1 MMMIMS
7 IVMIMGMLVKMMIM
21 RMMLIKM
28 MMIVITVMIMQTD
41 LIVAE
46 RRMTVRV
53 RQVTHR
59 AQRQDTYLVASYVI
73 YGNIKINTM

>member
-1 MMMIMS
+1 MM
-7 IVMIMGMLVKMMIM
+7 VM

-28 MMIVITVMIMQTD
+28 MITVMIMLTD
-41 LIVAE
+41 LTVAD

>member
-1 MMMIMS
+1 M
-7 IVMIMGMLVKMMIM
+7 VM

-28 MMIVITVMIMQTD
+28 MITVMIMLTD
-41 LIVAE
+41 LTVAE

>member
-1 MMMIMS
+1 
-7 IVMIMGMLVKMMIM
+7 
-21 RMMLIKM
+21 
-28 MMIVITVMIMQTD
+28 MIMQTD

-46 RRMTVRV
+46 RKMTVRV
-53 RQVTHR
+53 TQVMHR

>member
-1 MMMIMS
+1 
-7 IVMIMGMLVKMMIM
+7 MLM

-28 MMIVITVMIMQTD
+28 MITVMIMQTD

-59 AQRQDTYLVASYVI
+59 AQRQDTYLVASYMRYVAASRSTQYKPSESI
-73 YGNIKINTM
+73 

>member
-1 MMMIMS
+1 M
-7 IVMIMGMLVKMMIM
+7 VM

-28 MMIVITVMIMQTD
+28 MITVMIMQTD

-53 RQVTHR
+53 RQVMKR
-59 AQRQDTYLVASYVI
+59 AQRQDTYLVASYAL
-73 YGNIKINTM
+73 YGSIKINTV